1 MLNTTGSITLCGIE
15 NEARGNEQTL
25 RPNCVQVR
33 DALNVCRL
41 GPESLRELFDR
52 LQMIDPSEVK
62 AKMEALRDLGVQ
74 MDMQDQSQQ
83 SRRPRAACY
92 RDGRLVVSHA
102 DPEAIRAIN
111 EQIATINAGLR
122 SSNSDALPAPDVTDI
137 VNAQDMETQS
147 FHSILVHRLDYRP
160 QPAAAVGNVVV
171 FSELANAARMT
182 KELQLATPA
191 YYRNQEDLKPGIRDH
206 HDGTLTK
213 DATRWAS
220 SAMGGPVSAAH
231 VSFASSGEPWVYC
244 ASHYRTDSELRRL
257 RSDFRAEPY
266 GYAAATRIDDPDAFA
281 VWLGVNFAM
290 ALDKTADVSLD
301 PNHES
306 YYARSSFT
314 TSLWDGSR
322 PIDTL
327 VHVYHG
333 SVHYEDLSGRV
344 DRQEHWFDPSAGPR
358 AWFTKKTSFKDQN
371 EYRFAV
377 TTPGVPVRPKH
388 YVAVSPELRELTFAL

>member
-1 MLNTTGSITLCGIE
+1 
-15 NEARGNEQTL
+15 
-25 RPNCVQVR
+25 
-33 DALNVCRL
+33 
-41 GPESLRELFDR
+41 
-52 LQMIDPSEVK
+52 
-62 AKMEALRDLGVQ
+62 

-83 SRRPRAACY
+83 SSRPRAAYY
-92 RDGRLVVSHA
+92 RDDRLVVSHA
-102 DPEAIRAIN
+102 DPEAIRTIN

-122 SSNSDALPAPDVTDI
+122 SSNSDALPAPDVTGI

-160 QPAAAVGNVVV
+160 QPAAAVGNVAV
-171 FSELANAARMT
+171 FSELAYAARMT

-206 HDGTLTK
+206 HDDTLTK

-220 SAMGGPVSAAH
+220 FIMDGSVSAAR
-231 VSFASSGEPWVYC
+231 VAFVSSGEPWVYC

-257 RSDFRAEPY
+257 RRDFRVEY
-266 GYAAATRIDDPDAFA
+266 GYEAATRIDDPDAFA
-281 VWLGVNFAM
+281 VCLGVNFAM
-290 ALDKTADVSLD
+290 ALDKTADVSLGPID
-301 PNHES
+301 EIG
-306 YYARSSFT
+306 YARSSYT

-344 DRQEHWFDPSAGPR
+344 DKKEHCFDPSAGPR
-358 AWFTKKTSFKDQN
+358 AWFTKKTSVKDQN

>member
-1 MLNTTGSITLCGIE
+1 M
-15 NEARGNEQTL
+15 
-25 RPNCVQVR
+25 
-33 DALNVCRL
+33 
-41 GPESLRELFDR
+41 
-52 LQMIDPSEVK
+52 
-62 AKMEALRDLGVQ
+62 
-74 MDMQDQSQQ
+74 
-83 SRRPRAACY
+83 
-92 RDGRLVVSHA
+92 SHA
-102 DPEAIRAIN
+102 DSEAIGVIN
-111 EQIATINAGLR
+111 EQIATNNADLR

-137 VNAQDMETQS
+137 VDVQDMETQS
-147 FHSILVHRLDYRP
+147 FHKLHVHRLDYRP

-171 FSELANAARMT
+171 FSEPAYAARRT
-182 KELQLATPA
+182 DKLQLATPA
-191 YYRNQEDLKPGIRDH
+191 YYRNREALKPGIRDH

-231 VSFASSGEPWVYC
+231 VAFASSGEPWVYC
-244 ASHYRTDSELRRL
+244 ASHYGTDSELRQL

-266 GYAAATRIDDPDAFA
+266 GYASATRIDDPEAFA

-306 YYARSSFT
+306 YYARNSYT
-314 TSLWDGSR
+314 TSLTFVC
-322 PIDTL
+322 I
-327 VHVYHG
+327 YHG
-333 SVHYEDLSGRV
+333 PVHYEDVSGRV
-344 DRQEHWFDPSAGPR
+344 DRQEDWLDPHAGPR

>member
-25 RPNCVQVR
+25 CPNCVQVR

-52 LQMIDPSEVK
+52 LQMIDPSEGKV
-62 AKMEALRDLGVQ
+62 KMERLRDLGVQ

-83 SRRPRAACY
+83 SRRPRAAYY

-102 DPEAIRAIN
+102 DPEAIRTIN

-122 SSNSDALPAPDVTDI
+122 SSNSDALPAPDVTGI
-137 VNAQDMETQS
+137 VNAQEMETQS

-171 FSELANAARMT
+171 FSELAYAARMT

-220 SAMGGPVSAAH
+220 FIMDGSVSAAR
-231 VSFASSGEPWVYC
+231 VAFVSSGEPWVYC

-257 RSDFRAEPY
+257 RRDFRVEY
-266 GYAAATRIDDPDAFA
+266 GYEAATRIDDPDAFA
-281 VWLGVNFAM
+281 VCLGVNFAM
-290 ALDKTADVSLD
+290 ALDKTADVSLGPID
-301 PNHES
+301 EIG
-306 YYARSSFT
+306 YARSSYT